1 MIITIANLKGGCGK
15 TTTAMALAA
24 AAAKD
29 GKDMLVLD
37 IDQQASAT
45 QWAIEAEPLGGL
57 PFEVDSANAANIGRK
72 SARAAGSKQ
81 IWTFIDCPPNG
92 DAIDRAAS
100 VADLIIVPTGT
111 GAADMS
117 KTAVVAS
124 SMIAAKRPYAVLVTL
139 ARKNTVALSETTQ
152 ELEESGVETFSTV
165 IPLREDLRTYF
176 GGALG
181 EDLYGYEDVY
191 AEIKQKLEVE

>member
-1 MIITIANLKGGCGK
+1 MKLELGSLPKRRA
-15 TTTAMALAA
+15 AM
-24 AAAKD
+24 
-29 GKDMLVLD
+29 
-37 IDQQASAT
+37 
-45 QWAIEAEPLGGL
+45 
-57 PFEVDSANAANIGRK
+57 RK
-72 SARAAGSKQ
+72 SGYWRDKTLLDHLARV
-81 IWTFIDCPPNG
+81 
-92 DAIDRAAS
+92 
-100 VADLIIVPTGT
+100 VAQAPG
-111 GAADMS
+111 